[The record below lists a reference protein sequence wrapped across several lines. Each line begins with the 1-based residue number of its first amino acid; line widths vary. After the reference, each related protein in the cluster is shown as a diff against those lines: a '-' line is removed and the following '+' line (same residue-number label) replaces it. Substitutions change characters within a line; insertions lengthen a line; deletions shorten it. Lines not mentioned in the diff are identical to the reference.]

1 MPVDANNIK
10 SFDISNYL
18 IELAKNRR
26 KNFSFST
33 IKKKLSISDNQ
44 LELLE
49 DGNIDFMPFPYNY
62 HITKQYVEFV
72 APQETPNLKEEFFS
86 DIKRTSH
93 KSNNYSGSKSY
104 LYSNLIEKYK
114 NTLISIYF

>member
-1 MPVDANNIK
+1 MTKYISRNNNIKMPDDANNLN

-49 DGNIDFMPFPYNY
+49 AEI
-62 HITKQYVEFV
+62 
-72 APQETPNLKEEFFS
+72 
-86 DIKRTSH
+86 
-93 KSNNYSGSKSY
+93 
-104 LYSNLIEKYK
+104 LI
-114 NTLISIYF
+114 LCPSL